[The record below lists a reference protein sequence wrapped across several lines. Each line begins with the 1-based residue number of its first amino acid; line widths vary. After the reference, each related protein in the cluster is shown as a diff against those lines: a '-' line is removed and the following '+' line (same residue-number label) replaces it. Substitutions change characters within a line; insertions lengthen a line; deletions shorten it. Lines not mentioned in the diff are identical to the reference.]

1 MSNITTIHRGLDAA
15 QIHRGLHA
23 AQTTMAVGNSNTILT
38 TTGYHNFPKSQS
50 ITLTG
55 SGSNIGLTW
64 QDDLNLKVPRNKH
77 ITHLSGLS
85 STVDMLA
92 ISVAW
97 KRLRD
102 SNEVYQ
108 TVSSLLDESLF
119 DAVTPEDLT
128 LAESIRIYY
137 QQKLIKLRLLDNR
150 KPSKFRADLSIY
162 INGPGTTFNES
173 DLPMIYRLPEFYE
186 YDISLDHIKQGVK
199 MHMPIK
205 SVFGATNIAI
215 TKTLIPIKYLT
226 RSVKKVKIH
235 EYWLKDEQDFLHLI
249 AIGHDNALQHI
260 WDKEFSKEILSIQAF
275 FSLANQDDFQYF
287 KPLKWKL
294 L

>member
-1 MSNITTIHRGLDAA
+1 MSNITT
-15 QIHRGLHA
+15 IHRGLHA
-23 AQTTMAVGNSNTILT
+23 AQTTMAVGNSNKILT
-38 TTGYHNFPKSQS
+38 TTGYTKISKSPTVT
-50 ITLTG
+50 ITG
-55 SGSNIGLTW
+55 NGSNIGLTW
-64 QDDLNLKVPRNKH
+64 HDDLKVPRNKH

-102 SNEVYQ
+102 SNEA

-137 QQKLIKLRLLDNR
+137 QQKLIKLRLLGN
-150 KPSKFRADLSIY
+150 KELSKFRADLSIY
-162 INGPGTTFNES
+162 INGLGTTFNES

-205 SVFGATNIAI
+205 SVFGTNNNF

>member
-1 MSNITTIHRGLDAA
+1 MSNITTIHRGL
-15 QIHRGLHA
+15 HA
-23 AQTTMAVGNSNTILT
+23 AQTTIAVGNSNNILT
-38 TTGYHNFPKSQS
+38 TTGYTKFPKSPTVT
-50 ITLTG
+50 ITG
-55 SGSNIGLTW
+55 SGLNTGLTW
-64 QDDLNLKVPRNKH
+64 HDDLAVPRNKH

-102 SNEVYQ
+102 SNEA

-150 KPSKFRADLSIY
+150 KLSKFRADLSIY

-205 SVFGATNIAI
+205 SNFGANNNF

>member
-1 MSNITTIHRGLDAA
+1 MSNITT
-15 QIHRGLHA
+15 IHRGLHA
-23 AQTTMAVGNSNTILT
+23 AQTTMAVGNSNKILT
-38 TTGYHNFPKSQS
+38 TTGYPNFPKSQS

-55 SGSNIGLTW
+55 SVSSIGSTW
-64 QDDLNLKVPRNKH
+64 HDDLKVPRNKH

-102 SNEVYQ
+102 SNEA

-137 QQKLIKLRLLDNR
+137 QQKLIKLRLLDNM
-150 KPSKFRADLSIY
+150 KLSKFRADLSIY

-205 SVFGATNIAI
+205 SNFGANNNF

>member
-1 MSNITTIHRGLDAA
+1 MSNITT
-15 QIHRGLHA
+15 IHRGLHA
-23 AQTTMAVGNSNTILT
+23 AQTTMAVGNSNNILT
-38 TTGYHNFPKSQS
+38 TTGYTKFPKSPMVT
-50 ITLTG
+50 ITG
-55 SGSNIGLTW
+55 SGLNTGLTW

-102 SNEVYQ
+102 SNEA

-119 DAVTPEDLT
+119 DAVTLEDLT

-150 KPSKFRADLSIY
+150 KLSKFRADLSIY

-205 SVFGATNIAI
+205 SNFGANNNF

>member
-1 MSNITTIHRGLDAA
+1 MSNIKTFKPRHNPGMLS
-15 QIHRGLHA
+15 
-23 AQTTMAVGNSNTILT
+23 NSNIMSPNFSPGMTIT
-38 TTGYHNFPKSQS
+38 ANGTV
-50 ITLTG
+50 
-55 SGSNIGLTW
+55 GLNAVNLVSTW
-64 QDDLNLKVPRNKH
+64 HEELRVSRNNKH

-102 SNEVYQ
+102 GNEVYH

-119 DAVTPEDLT
+119 DAVTPEDLKV
-128 LAESIRIYY
+128 AESIRIYY
-137 QQKLIKLRLLDNR
+137 QQKLIKLRLLGDS
-150 KPSKFRADLSIY
+150 KLSKFRADLSIY
-162 INGPGTTFNES
+162 INGPGTIFNES
-173 DLPMIYRLPEFYE
+173 DLPMIYRLPEFHE

-199 MHMPIK
+199 VHMPIK
-205 SVFGATNIAI
+205 PNFGETNIAI
-215 TKTLIPIKYLT
+215 TKTLIPVQYLT

-249 AIGHDNALQHI
+249 SIDHNNSLQHI
-260 WDKEFSKEILSIQAF
+260 WDKEFSKDILSIQAF
-275 FSLANQDDFQYF
+275 FPLVKQDDFQYF
-287 KPLKWKL
+287 KLLKWKL

>member
-1 MSNITTIHRGLDAA
+1 MSNITT
-15 QIHRGLHA
+15 IHRGLHA
-23 AQTTMAVGNSNTILT
+23 AQTTMAVGNSNKILT
-38 TTGYHNFPKSQS
+38 TTGYTKFPKSPTVT
-50 ITLTG
+50 ITG
-55 SGSNIGLTW
+55 SGLNTGLTW
-64 QDDLNLKVPRNKH
+64 HDNLAVPRNKH

-137 QQKLIKLRLLDNR
+137 QQKLIKLRLLSN
-150 KPSKFRADLSIY
+150 KELSKFRADLSIY

-186 YDISLDHIKQGVK
+186 YDISIDRIKQVVK

-205 SVFGATNIAI
+205 SVFGANNIAI

-235 EYWLKDEQDFLHLI
+235 EYWLKDDQDFLHLI

-275 FSLANQDDFQYF
+275 FSLVNQDDFQYF

>member
-38 TTGYHNFPKSQS
+38 TTGYTKISKSPTVT
-50 ITLTG
+50 ITG
-55 SGSNIGLTW
+55 NGSNIGLTW
-64 QDDLNLKVPRNKH
+64 HDDLKVPRNKH

-150 KPSKFRADLSIY
+150 KLSKFRADLSIY

-186 YDISLDHIKQGVK
+186 YDISIDHIKQGVK

>member
-1 MSNITTIHRGLDAA
+1 MSNITTIRRGVL
-15 QIHRGLHA
+15 A
-23 AQTTMAVGNSNTILT
+23 AQTTMAVGNSNKILT
-38 TTGYHNFPKSQS
+38 TTGYPNFPKSQS

-108 TVSSLLDESLF
+108 TISSLLDESLF

-137 QQKLIKLRLLDNR
+137 QQKLIKLRLLGN
-150 KPSKFRADLSIY
+150 KELSKFRADLSIY
-162 INGPGTTFNES
+162 INGPGTIFNES
-173 DLPMIYRLPEFYE
+173 DLPMIYRLPEFYK
-186 YDISLDHIKQGVK
+186 YDISLDLIKQGVK

-215 TKTLIPIKYLT
+215 TKTLIPVQYLT

-275 FSLANQDDFQYF
+275 FALANQDDFQYF

>member
-1 MSNITTIHRGLDAA
+1 MSNIKTFKPRHNPGILSTSNVMYPNFSPGMTITANGTVG
-15 QIHRGLHA
+15 IN
-23 AQTTMAVGNSNTILT
+23 AVNL
-38 TTGYHNFPKSQS
+38 
-50 ITLTG
+50 G
-55 SGSNIGLTW
+55 STW
-64 QDDLNLKVPRNKH
+64 HEELIVSRNNKH

-102 SNEVYQ
+102 SDEVYH

-119 DAVTPEDLT
+119 DAVTPEDLK

-137 QQKLIKLRLLDNR
+137 QQKLIKLRLLGDS
-150 KPSKFRADLSIY
+150 KLSKFRADLSIY
-162 INGPGTTFNES
+162 INGSGTIFNES

-199 MHMPIK
+199 VHMPIK
-205 SVFGATNIAI
+205 PNFGATNIAL
-215 TKTLIPIKYLT
+215 TKTLIPIQYLT

-249 AIGHDNALQHI
+249 PIDHNNSLQHI

-275 FSLANQDDFQYF
+275 FPSVKQDDFQYF
-287 KPLKWKL
+287 KLLKWKL

>member
-1 MSNITTIHRGLDAA
+1 MSNITT
-15 QIHRGLHA
+15 IHRGLHA
-23 AQTTMAVGNSNTILT
+23 AQTTMAVGNSNKILT
-38 TTGYHNFPKSQS
+38 TTGYTKISKSPTVT
-50 ITLTG
+50 ITG
-55 SGSNIGLTW
+55 NGSNIGLTW
-64 QDDLNLKVPRNKH
+64 HDDLKVPRNKH

-102 SNEVYQ
+102 SNEA

-137 QQKLIKLRLLDNR
+137 QQKLIKLRLLGN
-150 KPSKFRADLSIY
+150 KELSKFRADLSIY

-186 YDISLDHIKQGVK
+186 YDISIDRIKQVVK

-205 SVFGATNIAI
+205 SVFGANNIAI

-235 EYWLKDEQDFLHLI
+235 EYWLKDDQDFLHLI

>member
-1 MSNITTIHRGLDAA
+1 MSNIKTFKPRHNHG
-15 QIHRGLHA
+15 
-23 AQTTMAVGNSNTILT
+23 ILST
-38 TTGYHNFPKSQS
+38 
-50 ITLTG
+50 
-55 SGSNIGLTW
+55 SNIMSPIFSPGMTITANGTVGLNTVNLASTW
-64 QDDLNLKVPRNKH
+64 HEEPRASRNNKH

-85 STVDMLA
+85 SPVDMLA
-92 ISVAW
+92 IRVAW

-102 SNEVYQ
+102 SDEVYHP
-108 TVSSLLDESLF
+108 VSSLLAESLF

-137 QQKLIKLRLLDNR
+137 QQKLIKLRLLGDS
-150 KPSKFRADLSIY
+150 KLSKFRADLSIY
-162 INGPGTTFNES
+162 INGPGTIFNES

-186 YDISLDHIKQGVK
+186 YDISLDRIKQGVK
-199 MHMPIK
+199 VHMPINPI
-205 SVFGATNIAI
+205 FGATNIAI
-215 TKTLIPIKYLT
+215 TKTLIPVQYLT

-249 AIGHDNALQHI
+249 SIDHNNSLQHI

-275 FSLANQDDFQYF
+275 FPLANQDDFQYF
-287 KPLKWKL
+287 KLLKWKL

>member
-1 MSNITTIHRGLDAA
+1 MSNITT
-15 QIHRGLHA
+15 IHRGLHA
-23 AQTTMAVGNSNTILT
+23 AQTTMAVGNSNKILT
-38 TTGYHNFPKSQS
+38 TTGYTKISKSPTVT
-50 ITLTG
+50 ITG
-55 SGSNIGLTW
+55 NGSNIGLTW
-64 QDDLNLKVPRNKH
+64 HDDLKVPRNKH

-102 SNEVYQ
+102 SNEA

-137 QQKLIKLRLLDNR
+137 QQKLIKLRLLGN
-150 KPSKFRADLSIY
+150 KELSKFRADLSIY

-205 SVFGATNIAI
+205 SVFGTNNNF

>member
-1 MSNITTIHRGLDAA
+1 MSNITT
-15 QIHRGLHA
+15 IHRGLHA
-23 AQTTMAVGNSNTILT
+23 AQTTMAVGNSNKILT
-38 TTGYHNFPKSQS
+38 TTGYTKIPKSPTVT
-50 ITLTG
+50 ITG
-55 SGSNIGLTW
+55 NGSNIGLTW
-64 QDDLNLKVPRNKH
+64 HDDLAVPQNKH

-102 SNEVYQ
+102 SNEA

-137 QQKLIKLRLLDNR
+137 QQKLIKLRLLGN
-150 KPSKFRADLSIY
+150 KELSKFRADLSIY
-162 INGPGTTFNES
+162 INGLGTTFNES

-205 SVFGATNIAI
+205 SVFGTNNNF

>member
-1 MSNITTIHRGLDAA
+1 MSKITTVNHT
-15 QIHRGLHA
+15 LHA
-23 AQTTMAVGNSNTILT
+23 AQSTMTVGNSNNIVTI
-38 TTGYHNFPKSQS
+38 TGHTKFPKSPTVT
-50 ITLTG
+50 ITG
-55 SGSNIGLTW
+55 SGSNSWLTW
-64 QDDLNLKVPRNKH
+64 HDDLKVPQNKH
-77 ITHLSGLS
+77 ITHLSGIS

-102 SNEVYQ
+102 GNEVYH

-137 QQKLIKLRLLDNR
+137 QQKLIKLRLLGNR
-150 KPSKFRADLSIY
+150 ELSKFRADLSIY
-162 INGPGTTFNES
+162 INGPGTTFIES

-186 YDISLDHIKQGVK
+186 YDISLDRIKQGVK
-199 MHMPIK
+199 VHMPINPN
-205 SVFGATNIAI
+205 FGATNIAI
-215 TKTLIPIKYLT
+215 TKTLIPVQYLT

-249 AIGHDNALQHI
+249 SIDHNNSLQHI

-275 FSLANQDDFQYF
+275 FPLANQDDFQYF
-287 KPLKWKL
+287 KLLKWKL

>member
-1 MSNITTIHRGLDAA
+1 MSPNFSPGMTIT
-15 QIHRGLHA
+15 
-23 AQTTMAVGNSNTILT
+23 SNGTVV
-38 TTGYHNFPKSQS
+38 S
-50 ITLTG
+50 
-55 SGSNIGLTW
+55 TW
-64 QDDLNLKVPRNKH
+64 QLDDLNLKVPRTKH

-108 TVSSLLDESLF
+108 TISSLLDESLF

-137 QQKLIKLRLLDNR
+137 QQKLIKLRLLDNM
-150 KPSKFRADLSIY
+150 KLSKFRADLSIY

-173 DLPMIYRLPEFYE
+173 DLPMIYRLPEFYK
-186 YDISLDHIKQGVK
+186 YDISIDHIKQGVK

-215 TKTLIPIKYLT
+215 TKTLIPVQYLT